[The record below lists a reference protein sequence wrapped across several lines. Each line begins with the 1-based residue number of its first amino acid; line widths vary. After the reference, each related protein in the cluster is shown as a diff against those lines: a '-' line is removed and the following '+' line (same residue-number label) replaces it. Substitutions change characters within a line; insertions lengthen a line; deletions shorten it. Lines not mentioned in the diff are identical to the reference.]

1 MALIQQSSLNAT
13 SSSHSTNQ
21 VVVPPQVG
29 LSPTEALG
37 GNQSGNPCVF
47 SCVSKGKLCSWILD
61 LGATDH
67 ICCSLIHF
75 STYTKI
81 APLNGSN
88 VMAHYAGIVE
98 FSPTLLLTN
107 VLFLPQFTFNLVSV
121 SKLTKSLYCC
131 LIFHSHMCYQVI
143 GLAKLIDGL
152 YYMHFPQMKAS
163 THQGTNLI
171 LGPESVS
178 FLVLNREPKVMSF
191 LTYKTLNSMFP

>member
-107 VLFLPQFTFNLVSV
+107 VLFLPQFTFNLVFVPNLPNHLIVV
-121 SKLTKSLYCC
+121 SFFILICVIKWLVWLNWLMDCITC
-131 LIFHSHMCYQVI
+131 IFHKW
-143 GLAKLIDGL
+143 KL
-152 YYMHFPQMKAS
+152 Q
-163 THQGTNLI
+163 LI
-171 LGPESVS
+171 
-178 FLVLNREPKVMSF
+178 REQIWS
-191 LTYKTLNSMFP
+191 